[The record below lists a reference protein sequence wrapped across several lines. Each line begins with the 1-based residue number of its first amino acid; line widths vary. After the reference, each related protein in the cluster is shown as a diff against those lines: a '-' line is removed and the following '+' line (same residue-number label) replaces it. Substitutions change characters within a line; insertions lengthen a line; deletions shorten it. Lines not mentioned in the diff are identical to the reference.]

1 MCARDVADF
10 GIRMNA
16 VRPGVVYTEK
26 HASGGEPNRVDRV
39 RETVPM
45 R

>member
-1 MCARDVADF
+1 MRAREVADC

-16 VRPGVVYTEK
+16 VRPGVVYTEI

-39 RETVPM
+39 RETVP
-45 R
+45 